1 MDPKVCY
8 MTHEPADC
16 ACMNLRKAGRLMAQ
30 FYDQRLQ
37 PSGLRTTQF
46 TLLATLQNLAPVS
59 ITNLSDHM
67 GMDRTTLTRNV
78 KPLEKDKLIAS
89 QAGEDARV
97 RLLVLTARGETAL
110 SEARPYWESAQSD
123 FLKRFGLDRW
133 GALRGELTDINGV
146 VSTA

>member
-16 ACMNLRKAGRLMAQ
+16 VCMNLRKAGRLMAQ